1 MPQILTAEICLIL
14 CGYIFQGTLKMNIQ
28 STISREIFI
37 PSDEKLLVAI
47 EVRRRIRRK
56 GLSFL
61 KAGLKKDYLTFL
73 CISGNA
79 YFCENETVDVQ
90 LRNPMFV

>member
-1 MPQILTAEICLIL
+1 MLLSTKLLIVSNFSNRIILLLYIL
-14 CGYIFQGTLKMNIQ
+14 CGNTFQDTLKMNIQ
-28 STISREIFI
+28 SAISREIFI

-56 GLSFL
+56 LSFL

-73 CISGNA
+73 CLSGNVS
-79 YFCENETVDVQ
+79 FNEE
-90 LRNPMFV
+90 